1 MESKNSDEHELS
13 AHDAHLDV
21 TAEEVKIDVQAA
33 VLFAEQKLDPVFQE
47 FSSYQLYVIANADP
61 EHLAGLEGFVVST
74 IALYRVSQHLRAFPY
89 RGTRALVVFLTA
101 VAVAAAVWVFPQ
113 AGSSLWLKA
122 LVWLIYAG
130 GALWLTVKPMIAK
143 APSPAS

>member
-1 MESKNSDEHELS
+1 MESKNSDEHEPS

-61 EHLAGLEGFVVST
+61 EHLAGLDYIPRNVSDSLVRLIAEKWRLKKVARRDGIQKWVAIAVSVI
-74 IALYRVSQHLRAFPY
+74 IAL
-89 RGTRALVVFLTA
+89 
-101 VAVAAAVWVFPQ
+101 
-113 AGSSLWLKA
+113 
-122 LVWLIYAG
+122 
-130 GALWLTVKPMIAK
+130 ALWGNPL
-143 APSPAS
+143 SS